1 MLRLR
6 LREVAEAKNM
16 SRTRLSRLAD
26 INYKTVNRLWND
38 PYREFTSTSLSQL
51 ARALD
56 VPVTDLIEEVSE
68 EHAIEEKEKLK
79 KKKAPKPET
88 QEP

>member
-1 MLRLR
+1 MIRLR
-6 LREVAEAKNM
+6 LREVAEAKKI

-26 INYKTVNRLWND
+26 INYKTVNRLWKD

-56 VPVTDLIEEVSE
+56 VPVTELIEEVSE
-68 EHAIEEKEKLK
+68 EKAREEMEAIK
-79 KKKAPKPET
+79 KDSGS
-88 QEP
+88 

>member
-1 MLRLR
+1 MIRLR
-6 LREVAEAKNM
+6 LREVAEAKGI

-26 INYKTVNRLWND
+26 INYKTVNRLWKD

-56 VPVTDLIEEVSE
+56 VPISELIEEVSE
-68 EHAIEEKEKLK
+68 EQARAEMEALK
-79 KKKAPKPET
+79 KQSKNDVLT
-88 QEP
+88 D